1 MAVTKQQKADI
12 LADLTEKF
20 KNATSIGFAATNTL
34 TVAEFGDLR
43 NALREVDASYTI
55 AKKTLIKIAL
65 KDALNIEVNL
75 DDLPGQIGAVCSN
88 DDAVAGLGKVNDL
101 VKKTKGEKVEW
112 AVSIFEGE
120 LKDNESTKAIAGM
133 DSRETLLGRLVG
145 SMQSPLSGLARFFD
159 AAAKEVEAKG
169 VDVVGKLEG
178 EAKAEEAPAKEEA
191 PKVEEKKEEVK
202 TEEATPTKEEKSES
216 DDLTKVEGIGPK
228 TAEALIAAWV
238 TTYAELSK
246 KTAEEITAM
255 ISEVKGSHVTDTWPK
270 QAEMA
275 AAWNWDELKKWQ
287 DELDG
292 GKPAE

>member
-1 MAVTKQQKADI
+1 MAVTKQQKAEI

-34 TVAEFGDLR
+34 TVAEFWDLR

-65 KDALNIEVNL
+65 KDALDIEVNL

-101 VKKTKGEKVEW
+101 VKSTKGEKVQW

-133 DSRETLLGRLVG
+133 PSRETLLGRLVG

-159 AAAKEVEAKG
+159 AAAKELDEKG

-178 EAKAEEAPAKEEA
+178 ETKADEAPAN
-191 PKVEEKKEEVK
+191 EEKKEEK
-202 TEEATPTKEEKSES
+202 TPEAPSKEAKEDTPESEEKKEE
-216 DDLTKVEGIGPK
+216 TK
-228 TAEALIAAWV
+228 
-238 TTYAELSK
+238 
-246 KTAEEITAM
+246 
-255 ISEVKGSHVTDTWPK
+255 
-270 QAEMA
+270 
-275 AAWNWDELKKWQ
+275 
-287 DELDG
+287 
-292 GKPAE
+292 